1 MNNDLLA
8 YADRVGRF
16 YSRQYG
22 FPPMA
27 GRLLGYLAVC
37 DPARQ
42 PVNALAEA
50 LIASRSAIIEAVKVL
65 EAYHLVQRTRAAG
78 ERSDHIAFD
87 PKGLEINGFNPVLYA
102 EQETLAREG
111 LKLLQDATSER
122 RAILEETAA
131 MTKFLA
137 ERMPQVLDEWRIK
150 RDNMRAASEKHQS

>member
-1 MNNDLLA
+1 MNNELLT

-16 YSRQYG
+16 YTRQYG

-42 PVNALAEA
+42 PINTVAET
-50 LIASRSAIIEAVKVL
+50 LMASRSAIIEAVKVL
-65 EAYHLVQRTRAAG
+65 EAYHLVERTRAAG
-78 ERSDHIAFD
+78 ERSDHIALD
-87 PKGLEINGFNPVLYA
+87 PKGLETNGFSPAMYT

-111 LKLLQDATSER
+111 LALLRDASPER

-131 MTKFLA
+131 MTEFLA
-137 ERMPQVLDEWRIK
+137 ERMPQVLDEWHTK
-150 RDNMRAASEKHQS
+150 RDAMRAASEKRQS